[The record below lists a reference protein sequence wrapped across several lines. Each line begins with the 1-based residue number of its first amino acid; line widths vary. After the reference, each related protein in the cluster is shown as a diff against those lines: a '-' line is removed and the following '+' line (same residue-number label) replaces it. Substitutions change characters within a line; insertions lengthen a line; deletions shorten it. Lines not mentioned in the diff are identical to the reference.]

1 MGSKMIRKLGEH
13 KFELV
18 SHEGRNLGIF
28 PNKMRAMRHEREV
41 EFFKYAEKHH
51 LHLRNQK

>member
-1 MGSKMIRKLGEH
+1 MIRKLGEH